1 MNLALIGGLLAGLGT
16 PGLDAVLE
24 PGPGRCCVAI
34 RSAAA
39 APFI

>member
-1 MNLALIGGLLAGLGT
+1 MNLALLEGLLSGLDA

-34 RSAAA
+34 RST
-39 APFI
+39 PDG